1 MVKLSPSVHACVGA
15 CLRPWVENGEWGR
28 DGQGWAV
35 EKLGYIHAVFCD
47 LRDWLRSHPQPG
59 VLLMLVVSAPGG
71 QKQEAHHFGPTSYE
85 LEASLGCIAKQKG
98 KQARLC
104 STCS

>member
-1 MVKLSPSVHACVGA
+1 MRACVPEAMGS
-15 CLRPWVENGEWGR
+15 PWGR
-28 DGQGWAV
+28 DGQGWTV

-47 LRDWLRSHPQPG
+47 LRDWLRSHPQLG

-71 QKQEAHHFGPTSYE
+71 QKQEAHHFGATSYE

-98 KQARLC
+98 KQARLH

>member
-1 MVKLSPSVHACVGA
+1 M
-15 CLRPWVENGEWGR
+15 
-28 DGQGWAV
+28 

-47 LRDWLRSHPQPG
+47 LKDWLRSHPQPS
-59 VLLMLVVSAPGG
+59 VLLMLVISAPGR
-71 QKQEAHHFGPTSYE
+71 QKQEAHHFELTSYD

-98 KQARLC
+98 KQARLH